1 MVLKGK
7 GDPMPPPQESTATE
21 AFSFCFSRPWPPVN
35 CGYNTAGRMGESTKV
50 LARFE
55 EMMEAGVRNQA
66 NSQEAEEVAV
76 PEDGV
81 VGAETQK
88 ADTRRR
94 SKAALNKRQLLG
106 EIAYRSPAGWS

>member
-1 MVLKGK
+1 M
-7 GDPMPPPQESTATE
+7 STSE
-21 AFSFCFSRPWPPVN
+21 LSN
-35 CGYNTAGRMGESTKV
+35 KV

-66 NSQEAEEVAV
+66 NTQEAEEVAV

-106 EIAYRSPAGWS
+106 EIAYRCPAGWS

>member
-1 MVLKGK
+1 MVPMGK
-7 GDPMPPPQESTATE
+7 GDPMPLPQEITATE
-21 AFSFCFSRPWPPVN
+21 VFSFCLSRPWPPVN
-35 CGYNTAGRMGESTKV
+35 CGYNTAGRMGESNKV

-55 EMMEAGVRNQA
+55 EMMEGGIRNQA

-88 ADTRRR
+88 ADTRRW

-106 EIAYRSPAGWS
+106 ETAYRCPAGCS